1 MKLASRVLCVVA
13 LTWTVL
19 LVLGFALEHSRTV
32 DYSPI
37 NGRFQDFDP
46 VRRLAA
52 GQWIGRDF
60 DVYLGIGP
68 TYALRAAMFVF
79 GDSFRASLFASHL
92 LSAGSYA
99 LTLFVLARLCGARWL
114 GAVLLA
120 ASATS
125 LALGDVPEWV
135 PASLRVA
142 HGDFVDALF
151 TPGNSSQYLRAAAPL
166 AAVLAYLGARRVLAR
181 ERVLAWLARRGVG
194 PLGARALACGAVS
207 GAALIWSNDYGP
219 PTAAA
224 FFCGA
229 VFADAELRG
238 QRRAFFF
245 RAAPAACASAVLILA
260 LATGGAPGEWLA
272 YNLRGVAADQR
283 WAFYLRVVEESASA
297 ALDVWL
303 LAGVAIVFVFAV
315 RSATGRAR
323 AGEPWLLVFTGAT
336 LAAAFLT
343 TRASAQT
350 RYALPLV
357 RVLLVAAPYLTFVAL
372 DALWLRLG
380 SAHTRESARRLL
392 GAAGV
397 VLATF
402 VLVAQTPL
410 HAARLWPVSD
420 RALLAD
426 SEALRIDVAELG
438 GPAAASLDKL
448 VALGQRIRAE
458 AERAGVPREKRL
470 FATYATG
477 LTVVADALQP
487 TRTDYIIHAL
497 GAERRAGYV
506 ADFVAAEPLYVATQ
520 RGPYADWEL
529 WARKHYW
536 EFYRELYRNYDACDS
551 SLEHLLWRR
560 RDTPRAP
567 ASFDVHC
574 TPGAA
579 GDEPAA
585 VAISIEPANDR
596 ATGDVWVV
604 DLELEFDAYPGHAPD
619 ALARL
624 QDGVLA
630 IDRGV
635 IGLERVV
642 AVRADAGHLA
652 IPVDVV
658 VGAPASVVL
667 RSVPAGRAP
676 PRITGARARALA
688 PRHELERVVRTQLV
702 AAEHSDA
709 NWLHGVSCAGGAAGF
724 FVRDSFD
731 LAELAPGMRLR
742 FAGAGA
748 HTVLRVEGPQVW
760 VDGAPLEP
768 RADGF
773 PNWIEILR

>member
-1 MKLASRVLCVVA
+1 M
-13 LTWTVL
+13 
-19 LVLGFALEHSRTV
+19 LGFALEHSRTV

-68 TYALRAAMFVF
+68 TYALRAAMFVC

-99 LTLFVLARLCGARWL
+99 LTLVVLARLCGARWL

-120 ASATS
+120 ACATS
-125 LALGDVPEWV
+125 LALGSVPEWV
-135 PASLRVA
+135 PASVRVA
-142 HGDFVDALF
+142 HRDFVDALF

-181 ERVLAWLARRGVG
+181 ERVLAWLERRGVG

-219 PTAAA
+219 PTVAA
-224 FFCGA
+224 FFCSA

-245 RAAPAACASAVLILA
+245 RAALAACASAVLILA

-283 WAFYLRVVEESASA
+283 WAFYLRVVEESASS

-303 LAGVAIVFVFAV
+303 WAGFAALLVFAV

-323 AGEPWLLVFTGAT
+323 AGEPWLLVFMGAT

-372 DALWLRLG
+372 DALWLRFG
-380 SAHTRESARRLL
+380 SAHTRERTRRFL

-402 VLVAQTPL
+402 VLVAQAPL
-410 HAARLWPVSD
+410 RAARLWPVSD

-426 SEALRIDVAELG
+426 SAELRIDVAELG

-506 ADFVAAEPLYVATQ
+506 ADFVAAAPLYVATQ
-520 RGPYADWEL
+520 RGPYANWEL

-560 RDTPRAP
+560 RAVPRA
-567 ASFDVHC
+567 
-574 TPGAA
+574 AA
-579 GDEPAA
+579 GCVVRCEFAETEGEAAQVVVVLDPADGCA
-585 VAISIEPANDR
+585 E
-596 ATGDVWVV
+596 GDVWVV
-604 DLELEFDAYPGHAPD
+604 DLELEFDAYPERAPGPFD
-619 ALARL
+619 AVR
-624 QDGVLA
+624 DGVLVV
-630 IDRGV
+630 DSGV
-635 IGLERVV
+635 VGLDRVV
-642 AVRADAGHLA
+642 AVRAASGRVT
-652 IPVDVV
+652 IPVDVT
-658 VGAPASVVL
+658 VGTPATLALRSLPAS
-667 RSVPAGRAP
+667 RPP
-676 PRITGARARALA
+676 PRVLAARARAVA
-688 PRHELERVVRTQLV
+688 PRSELEHVARTQLV
-702 AAEHSDA
+702 AAEHTDG
-709 NWLHGVSCAGGAAGF
+709 NWRHGVFTHPGASGF
-724 FVRDSFD
+724 FVRDDFD
-731 LAELAPGMRLR
+731 LGAIAPGTRLR
-742 FAGAGA
+742 FARAGVR
-748 HTVLRVEGPQVW
+748 TIERVASPQVW
-760 VDGAPLEP
+760 VDGPALDPE
-768 RADGF
+768 ADGY
-773 PNWIEILR
+773 PHWIEIVPK